1 MLTKKILVLAT
12 AAAISAPA
20 LADRG
25 HGHRDYRHDHRG
37 HHYGHRVAVQK
48 AYVPSHYY
56 YRPAPRPVYVVHPA
70 PQPVVV
76 HQHRSN
82 IGPAL
87 VFGAVLGAVIAGS
100 VAASR

>member
-25 HGHRDYRHDHRG
+25 HGHRDYRDYHRPG
-37 HHYGHRVAVQK
+37 HAHRVVVHK
-48 AYVPSHYY
+48 PYVASHY

-100 VAASR
+100 VAAAR

>member
-1 MLTKKILVLAT
+1 MLIKKILVLAT

-25 HGHRDYRHDHRG
+25 HRDYRHG
-37 HHYGHRVAVQK
+37 YGHRVVVHK
-48 AYVPSHYY
+48 PHYY

-70 PQPVVV
+70 PAPQPVIV

>member
-25 HGHRDYRHDHRG
+25 RDHRDYYRHG
-37 HHYGHRVAVQK
+37 HAQRVVVYK
-48 AYVPSHYY
+48 PHY
-56 YRPAPRPVYVVHPA
+56 YRPAPRPVYVVRPA

>member
-1 MLTKKILVLAT
+1 MLTQKILVLAT

-25 HGHRDYRHDHRG
+25 HGQRD
-37 HHYGHRVAVQK
+37 HYGYGHAQRVVVYKPHVA
-48 AYVPSHYY
+48 SYY
-56 YRPAPRPVYVVHPA
+56 HRPAPRPVYVVHPA

-76 HQHRSN
+76 HQHHSN